1 MERVANDISGKY
13 HGRPNVTFFFSSLFF
28 TTSRE
33 YRLAERL

>member
-13 HGRPNVTFFFSSLFF
+13 HGRPNVTFFFLLFF
-28 TTSRE
+28 LQRE